1 MATTACQLYL
11 NKIYMSAE
19 TPGAWADVRSGV
31 GFLGWSPLD
40 MYIQIWAFIYS
51 SNYALHRGL
60 MCFDSS
66 AVPLGYT
73 VLSATLYYWVG
84 AHKWANGDMTWAQD
98 TLQIFH
104 VPAMTHAVPPV
115 IGDWATLTPLN
126 SPIASYVMAESQDEI
141 WVSVSLDAGTIA
153 ALNIGGPI
161 WFAGKSKYDTDNSA
175 PAFRKFHG
183 LSWARQGG
191 GGGGPYA
198 YLEIVTSDAIS
209 KSLSGS
215 MSFSGALTSD
225 KWCLVSTDAA
235 SDITPHGATLN
246 GELVDISGRASVD
259 VYFEYGLSTG
269 VYTYTTS
276 AQTLVGVGM
285 FDADIAYLQNDTT
298 YYFRAVCDDGT
309 HVTYG
314 SELTFDTTTPSGSL
328 AKTLRTPDRGITLKV
343 NTRT

>member
-1 MATTACQLYL
+1 MATTACPLYL

-31 GFLGWSPLD
+31 GLLGWSPLD
-40 MYIQIWAFIYS
+40 QYIQIWAFIYS
-51 SNYALHRGL
+51 ANYALHRGL

-84 AHKWANGDMTWAQD
+84 AHKWANGDMSWVQD

-126 SPIASYVMAESQDEI
+126 SPIASYVMAENQAEVL
-141 WVSVSLDAGTIA
+141 VSVSLDAPTIA

-183 LSWARQGG
+183 LSWARTVGG
-191 GGGGPYA
+191 LPNA

-269 VYTYTTS
+269 VYTHTTS
-276 AQTLVGVGM
+276 VQTLTGVGT
-285 FDADIAYLQNDTT
+285 FDADLTHLQNGLT

-309 HVTYG
+309 HITYG
-314 SELTFDTTTPSGSL
+314 EELTAEITSEIPGVT
-328 AKTLRTPDRGITLKV
+328 ITLKV
-343 NTRT
+343 NTRI